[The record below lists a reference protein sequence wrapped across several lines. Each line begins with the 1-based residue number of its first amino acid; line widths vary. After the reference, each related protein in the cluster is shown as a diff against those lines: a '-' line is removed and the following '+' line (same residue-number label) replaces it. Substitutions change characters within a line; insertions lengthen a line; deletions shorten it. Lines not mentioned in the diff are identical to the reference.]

1 MENRFYVY
9 EWYIVETGEVFY
21 VGKGTGNR
29 ALSSKSRDVLFEKI
43 RKLYKTS
50 YRLVYVNLTEE
61 QALKLEARQM
71 LVRKLEGNHLVN
83 ILDEFDD

>member
-43 RKLYKTS
+43 RKFYKTS
-50 YRLVYVNLTEE
+50 YRL
-61 QALKLEARQM
+61 A
-71 LVRKLEGNHLVN
+71 
-83 ILDEFDD
+83 